1 MSFELTPSEIK
12 HLEFVPNKE
21 FADLAADLSLI
32 PDSDIDRKKL
42 IEALVPRLL
51 HLGRREGLPFSKYDA
66 EDLDNL
72 PTRHRE
78 ALARAMGWSSSTR
91 AILRAGRKVYK
102 TYTKERMTSQ
112 VPIMLPLLLPI
123 LARHADEVE
132 SLGAA
137 R

>member
-12 HLEFVPNKE
+12 RLELVPNKE

-32 PDSDIDRKKL
+32 PDADIDRKRL
-42 IEALVPRLL
+42 IEALIPGLLRLG
-51 HLGRREGLPFSKYDA
+51 HHEGLPFSKYDA

-78 ALARAMGWSSSTR
+78 ALASAMGWSSSTR
-91 AILRAGRKVYK
+91 AMLKAGGRVYK
-102 TYTKERMTSQ
+102 TYSKERMTSQ

-123 LARHADEVE
+123 LARHADEVGRP
-132 SLGAA
+132 GAA